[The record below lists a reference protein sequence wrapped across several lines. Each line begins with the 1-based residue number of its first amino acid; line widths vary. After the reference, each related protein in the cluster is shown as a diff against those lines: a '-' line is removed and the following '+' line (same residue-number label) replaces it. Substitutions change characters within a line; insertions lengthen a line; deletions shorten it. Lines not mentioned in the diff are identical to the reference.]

1 MKDAVHNVH
10 GARDETRAIEPRAPA
25 ILDPVRAG
33 CGRGIDTP
41 GGARYAAQPD
51 QYEQQSTT
59 NGLHWHLAMYIV
71 IRQFSG
77 NLVREL

>member
-1 MKDAVHNVH
+1 
-10 GARDETRAIEPRAPA
+10 
-25 ILDPVRAG
+25 VRAG